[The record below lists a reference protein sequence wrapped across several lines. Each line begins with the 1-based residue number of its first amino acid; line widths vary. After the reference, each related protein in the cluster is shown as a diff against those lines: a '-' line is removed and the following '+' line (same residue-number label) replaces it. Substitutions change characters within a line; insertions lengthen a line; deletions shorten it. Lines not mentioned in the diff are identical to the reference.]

1 MQWMNESC
9 NIVVTIQLGIK
20 NVQTIIFYHLRKPQG
35 ECVTKNIYIA
45 TELFFP
51 IDLSFDTVLL
61 ESMFDYL
68 VSSLMY

>member
-20 NVQTIIFYHLRKPQG
+20 NVQTILFYHLRKPQESVLLKIG
-35 ECVTKNIYIA
+35 IYIA
-45 TELFFP
+45 IELFFP

-61 ESMFDYL
+61 ESN
-68 VSSLMY
+68 VCSII